1 MSQFFISKIKIRRGT
16 NAQRI
21 LTRLDQGELS
31 YTIDTNRLYV
41 GNGVTL
47 GGVSVVSKINTPV
60 NIVNNLS
67 SLYAEI
73 GDIVP
78 INNTWYQLTA
88 TPYTNITN
96 WGRLATKISDELEY
110 DNTSTL
116 NVKLSGLSASKI
128 NPNTITDGLTVRN
141 NLLRINYDTK
151 FFEVSSNVFTLSA
164 NSITQKEIKSTSFGN
179 GISGGNN
186 IPIEI
191 IANPSQ
197 FRYINRELNIN
208 YNGIT
213 KVYLPQA
220 TTTDLTL
227 LSSGLN
233 NDPRIGDLASVNGV
247 FYQLSASPSTNANN
261 WKPIIDRNSMEKSIF
276 STLTGI
282 GTSGLGAGLSSLFSG
297 TPAHTITGP
306 IPNLTVTKLS
316 AIALDT
322 NLNDGS
328 TVVVMLTSAGFLT
341 FEGDTVSRDNQLVGR
356 FAIPIFTY

>member
-31 YTIDTNRLYV
+31 YTIDTNRLYI

-47 GGVSVVSKINTPV
+47 GGVSVVSRVNTPV

-67 SLYAEI
+67 SLYAEV

-78 INNTWYQLTA
+78 INNVWYQLTA
-88 TPYTNITN
+88 TPHTNIAN
-96 WGRLATKISDELEY
+96 WGRLATKISNEFEY
-110 DNTSTL
+110 DDTSTL

-128 NPNTITDGLTVRN
+128 NPNTITDGLVIRN
-141 NLLRINYDTK
+141 NLLRINYDTN
-151 FFEVSSNVFTLSA
+151 FFDVPNNVLTLSA
-164 NSITQKEIKSTSFGN
+164 NAITQKEIKSTSFGN

-186 IPIEI
+186 APIQI

-197 FRYINRELNIN
+197 FRYVDRELNIN
-208 YNGIT
+208 YDGIT
-213 KVYLPQA
+213 KIYLPQS

-227 LSSGLN
+227 LSGGSN
-233 NDPRIGDLASVNGV
+233 NNPRIGDMASVDGV
-247 FYQLSASPSTNANN
+247 FYQLSANPSTNLNN
-261 WKPIIDRNSMEKSIF
+261 WTPIIDRNSVEKSIF

-282 GTSGLGAGLSSLFSG
+282 GASSLGVGLSSLFNG

-306 IPNLTVTKLS
+306 IPNLTVTRLS
-316 AIALDT
+316 ATAL
-322 NLNDGS
+322 NNILNDGS
-328 TVVVMLTSAGFLT
+328 TMTVILTSAGFLT
-341 FEGDTVSRDNQLVGR
+341 FEGNNVSRDNQLVGR
-356 FAIPIFTY
+356 FAIPIFAY